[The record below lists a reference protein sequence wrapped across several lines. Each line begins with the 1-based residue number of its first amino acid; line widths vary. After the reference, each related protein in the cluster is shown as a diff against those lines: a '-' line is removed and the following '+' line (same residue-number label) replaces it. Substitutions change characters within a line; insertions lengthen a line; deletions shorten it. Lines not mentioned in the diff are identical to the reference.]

1 MAFMR
6 KVGTIRKSAKV
17 GTLSS
22 LTVRRLRAQRR
33 RAQLAESAPDRGG
46 LGTQTLVY
54 GRNAIDNDRYCEDV
68 DSSAIAG
75 IGYNND
81 AGRLEVTFQSGRSYA
96 YYDVSRQRY
105 QAFCNAGSKGR
116 YFVKNIRNAYAY
128 AKLG

>member
-33 RAQLAESAPDRGG
+33 HEQLADLEPKRGG
-46 LGTQTLVY
+46 LGTQTFAY
-54 GRNAIDNDRYCEDV
+54 GQNAIENDRTCDDV
-68 DSSAIAG
+68 DSTAISS
-75 IGYNND
+75 IGYNNG

-96 YYDVSRQRY
+96 YYNVSRQRY
-105 QAFCNAGSKGR
+105 QAFCNADSKGR
-116 YFVKNIRNAYAY
+116 YFNKNIRNGYAY